1 VLQIFKDIFKSKRKV
16 QLDNLSAIGIDM
28 HSHLIPGIDD
38 GSISNEESLQ
48 MILALQD
55 LGYTKL
61 ITTPHI
67 MSGGYDNTTEII
79 TSGRDKLAGFLKD
92 KGVTLALERSSEYY
106 LDGHF
111 ENLIKADDLMP
122 FGNNYILFELSFM
135 FRPTNIEKIAF
146 ELNMEGYRP
155 ILAHPERYNYLGD
168 NNLKHFKKIKDA
180 GVLFQLNLFSLSGAY
195 GPNAKMLAEKLIKE
209 QMIDFVGTDLHRPS
223 QLHHFDDLL
232 QNEHL
237 FDLIQQNKLLNKQS
251 L

>member
-122 FGNNYILFELSFM
+122 FGNNYIS
-135 FRPTNIEKIAF
+135 PYK
-146 ELNMEGYRP
+146 Y
-155 ILAHPERYNYLGD
+155 
-168 NNLKHFKKIKDA
+168 
-180 GVLFQLNLFSLSGAY
+180 
-195 GPNAKMLAEKLIKE
+195 
-209 QMIDFVGTDLHRPS
+209 
-223 QLHHFDDLL
+223 
-232 QNEHL
+232 
-237 FDLIQQNKLLNKQS
+237 
-251 L
+251 